1 MANGHG
7 GARSGSGRLRI
18 THAGIETNG
27 DPAAFLVAIMR
38 DTRQDLATRMRA
50 AALLMPFKHP
60 KLGAAPARPA
70 VDAEAERRWARLLAD
85 VEPAEDRPDP
95 AGDRAALWNE
105 LLK

>member
-18 THAGIETNG
+18 AHAAIETG
-27 DPAAFLVAIMR
+27 DDPAAFLVAIMR

-50 AALLMPFKHP
+50 AGLLMPYRHP
-60 KLGAAPARPA
+60 KLGAAPPRPA

-85 VEPAEDRPDP
+85 VTPDEADP
-95 AGDRAALWNE
+95 GGDRATRWDE